1 MSRAETSRRGS
12 RPGRAGIRDVAA
24 AAGVSITTVSDALNG
39 KGRLPDATRR
49 HVREVADRLGY
60 RPSAAAR
67 TLRTGKSGLIGL
79 TVTTY
84 GDEPFTF
91 TEFAYFAEM
100 ARAATSAA
108 LARGYALVILPAT
121 SRHDVWSNV
130 ALDGTVVIDPSDHD
144 PVVSEL
150 VRQGL
155 PVVSDGRPAGSL
167 PVTAWVDNDHEAAV
181 LGILDHLADAGA
193 RRIGLLTGTTTDTYT
208 HLSTTAYLRW
218 CERVGQD
225 PVYEAYP
232 AHDPCAGA
240 VAADRLLA
248 RPDRPDAVYGLFDP
262 NGTDLLAA
270 ARRYGLRVPEDLLLV
285 CCSESTVY
293 ANTEPPVTTLSL
305 KPRRIGTAVVQ
316 LLIDAIE
323 GVDSDQPVEQVI
335 PTELIVRTSS
345 QRRPPRTTVSPPRSP
360 RGREHPGRDGRVT
373 RVGPR
378 FRRGEARRPPAR
390 PRVPG
395 KERTAA
401 ARGRRSG
408 DQRGRAR
415 RGRPE
420 GGTGMAT
427 EGRRGAERGDRA
439 GTDRWSRRGRTAEA
453 GSRDS
458 RRSRDTGGRGT
469 AGS

>member
-1 MSRAETSRRGS
+1 MTAAGKHQVSRTETPRRGG
-12 RPGRAGIRDVAA
+12 RRGRAGIRDVAA

-49 HVREVADRLGY
+49 HVREVAERLGY

-130 ALDGTVVIDPSDHD
+130 ALDGTVVIDPSDQD
-144 PVVSEL
+144 PVVTEL

-155 PVVSDGRPAGSL
+155 PVVSDGRPAGTL
-167 PVTAWVDNDHEAAV
+167 PVTAWVDNDHRAAV
-181 LGILDHLADAGA
+181 LDLLDHLAAAGA

-208 HLSTTAYLRW
+208 RLSTTAYLHW

-225 PVYEAYP
+225 PVYESYP

-293 ANTEPPVTTLSL
+293 ATTEPPITTLSL

-323 GVDSDQPVEQVI
+323 GVDQDGPVEQVI
-335 PTELIVRTSS
+335 PTELIVRASS
-345 QRRPPRTTVSPPRSP
+345 QRRPPRTTVSAPRSP
-360 RGREHPGRDGRVT
+360 
-373 RVGPR
+373 
-378 FRRGEARRPPAR
+378 A
-390 PRVPG
+390 
-395 KERTAA
+395 
-401 ARGRRSG
+401 G
-408 DQRGRAR
+408 D
-415 RGRPE
+415 
-420 GGTGMAT
+420 
-427 EGRRGAERGDRA
+427 
-439 GTDRWSRRGRTAEA
+439 
-453 GSRDS
+453 
-458 RRSRDTGGRGT
+458 
-469 AGS
+469 

>member
-1 MSRAETSRRGS
+1 MTAAEKHQVSRKSARPPRGGT
-12 RPGRAGIRDVAA
+12 RLNGRAGIRDVAA

-49 HVREVADRLGY
+49 HVREVAERLGY

-84 GDEPFTF
+84 GEEPFTF

-108 LARGYALVILPAT
+108 LARGYALVILPAPA
-121 SRHDVWSNV
+121 RHSPFDVWSNV
-130 ALDGTVVIDPSDHD
+130 ALDGTVVIDPSDQD

-150 VRQGL
+150 VRSGL
-155 PVVSDGRPAGSL
+155 PVVSDGRPSGSL
-167 PVTAWVDNDHEAAV
+167 PVTAWVDNDHEEAV
-181 LGILDHLADAGA
+181 QGLLDHLAESGA
-193 RRIGLLTGTTTDTYT
+193 RRIGLLTGTSTDTYT
-208 HLSTTAYLRW
+208 RLSTTAYLEW

-225 PVYEAYP
+225 PVYETYP

-293 ANTEPPVTTLSL
+293 ATTEPPITTLSL
-305 KPRRIGTAVVQ
+305 KPGRIGNTVIQ

-323 GVDSDQPVEQVI
+323 GIGPSRPVQQVM
-335 PTELIVRTSS
+335 PTDLIVRTSS
-345 QRRPPRTTVSPPRSP
+345 QRRSARTTVSAPR
-360 RGREHPGRDGRVT
+360 
-373 RVGPR
+373 
-378 FRRGEARRPPAR
+378 APA
-390 PRVPG
+390 
-395 KERTAA
+395 
-401 ARGRRSG
+401 S
-408 DQRGRAR
+408 D
-415 RGRPE
+415 
-420 GGTGMAT
+420 
-427 EGRRGAERGDRA
+427 
-439 GTDRWSRRGRTAEA
+439 
-453 GSRDS
+453 
-458 RRSRDTGGRGT
+458 
-469 AGS
+469 

>member
-1 MSRAETSRRGS
+1 MTAAGKHQAS
-12 RPGRAGIRDVAA
+12 RPVGRRLERAGIRDVAA

-84 GDEPFTF
+84 GEEPFTF

-108 LARGYALVILPAT
+108 LARGYALVILPAS
-121 SRHDVWSNV
+121 SRHDVWGNV
-130 ALDGTVVIDPSDHD
+130 ALDGTVVIDPSDQD
-144 PVVSEL
+144 PVVTEL
-150 VRQGL
+150 VRQGV

-167 PVTAWVDNDHEAAV
+167 PVHAWVDNDHEEAV
-181 LGILDHLADAGA
+181 LGILDHLAAAGA
-193 RRIGLLTGTTTDTYT
+193 RRIGLLTGTSTDTYT
-208 HLSTTAYLRW
+208 RLSTTAYLEW
-218 CERVGQD
+218 CQRVGQE

-270 ARRYGLRVPEDLLLV
+270 ARRYGLRVPDDLLLV
-285 CCSESTVY
+285 CCSESGGY
-293 ANTEPPVTTLSL
+293 AGTDPPITTLSL
-305 KPRRIGTAVVQ
+305 QPRRIGTAVVQ

-323 GVDSDQPVEQVI
+323 GIGPAHPVQQVM
-335 PTELIVRTSS
+335 PTELIVRASS
-345 QRRPPRTTVSPPRSP
+345 QRRAHRTTVSPPRVP
-360 RGREHPGRDGRVT
+360 A
-373 RVGPR
+373 
-378 FRRGEARRPPAR
+378 RGE
-390 PRVPG
+390 G
-395 KERTAA
+395 
-401 ARGRRSG
+401 
-408 DQRGRAR
+408 
-415 RGRPE
+415 
-420 GGTGMAT
+420 
-427 EGRRGAERGDRA
+427 
-439 GTDRWSRRGRTAEA
+439 
-453 GSRDS
+453 
-458 RRSRDTGGRGT
+458 
-469 AGS
+469 

>member
-1 MSRAETSRRGS
+1 MTAAKHQVTRKTGRRTG
-12 RPGRAGIRDVAA
+12 GRAGIREVAA

-49 HVREVADRLGY
+49 HVRSVAERLGY

-84 GDEPFTF
+84 GEEPFTF

-108 LARGYALVILPAT
+108 LARGYALVILPAA
-121 SRHDVWSNV
+121 SQRREFDVWSNV

-144 PVVSEL
+144 PVVTEL
-150 VRQGL
+150 VRQGI
-155 PVVSDGRPAGSL
+155 PVVSDGRPGGNL

-181 LGILDHLADAGA
+181 TGLLDHLAAAGA
-193 RRIGLLTGTTTDTYT
+193 RRIGLLTGTSTDTYT
-208 HLSTTAYLRW
+208 RLSTTAYLNW
-218 CERVGQD
+218 CERAGQS

-270 ARRYGLRVPEDLLLV
+270 ARRYGLRVPDDLLVV
-285 CCSESTVY
+285 CCSESSVY
-293 ANTEPPVTTLSL
+293 ATTEPPVTTLSL
-305 KPRRIGTAVVQ
+305 KPGRIGTCVIQ

-323 GVDSDQPVEQVI
+323 GASGGRPPVPAPADEAAHQVM

-345 QRRPPRTTVSPPRSP
+345 QRPRRPSGPARATVTAPRT
-360 RGREHPGRDGRVT
+360 
-373 RVGPR
+373 
-378 FRRGEARRPPAR
+378 PPAI
-390 PRVPG
+390 
-395 KERTAA
+395 
-401 ARGRRSG
+401 
-408 DQRGRAR
+408 DQ
-415 RGRPE
+415 
-420 GGTGMAT
+420 
-427 EGRRGAERGDRA
+427 
-439 GTDRWSRRGRTAEA
+439 
-453 GSRDS
+453 
-458 RRSRDTGGRGT
+458 
-469 AGS
+469 

>member
-1 MSRAETSRRGS
+1 MSRPRRPPPGS
-12 RPGRAGIRDVAA
+12 RHGRAGIRDVAA

-108 LARGYALVILPAT
+108 LARGYALVILPADLAT
-121 SRHDVWSNV
+121 PRRVVERRPRRHRRHRPVRPGPGRQRTASGRASRR
-130 ALDGTVVIDPSDHD
+130 LRRP
-144 PVVSEL
+144 P
-150 VRQGL
+150 
-155 PVVSDGRPAGSL
+155 GRHAA
-167 PVTAWVDNDHEAAV
+167 VTAWVDNDHEAAV
-181 LGILDHLADAGA
+181 LGILDHLAA
-193 RRIGLLTGTTTDTYT
+193 RRRPPHRPADRHHHRHLHPALDHRLPATGASGSDRIR
-208 HLSTTAYLRW
+208 STR
-218 CERVGQD
+218 R
-225 PVYEAYP
+225 YP

-293 ANTEPPVTTLSL
+293 ATTEPPITTLSL
-305 KPRRIGTAVVQ
+305 KPAPHRHG
-316 LLIDAIE
+316 
-323 GVDSDQPVEQVI
+323 
-335 PTELIVRTSS
+335 
-345 QRRPPRTTVSPPRSP
+345 RRPAPHRRHRGTRPGPPRRAGDTDRADRP
-360 RGREHPGRDGRVT
+360 DLVAAWQRFRDGQSA
-373 RVGPR
+373 PY
-378 FRRGEARRPPAR
+378 
-390 PRVPG
+390 
-395 KERTAA
+395 
-401 ARGRRSG
+401 
-408 DQRGRAR
+408 
-415 RGRPE
+415 
-420 GGTGMAT
+420 T
-427 EGRRGAERGDRA
+427 EGRMRASRARNGRGRDADRA
-439 GTDRWSRRGRTAEA
+439 GRLPIRAAWRGRTVPWPT
-453 GSRDS
+453 GSV
-458 RRSRDTGGRGT
+458 GYVP
-469 AGS
+469 A

>member
-1 MSRAETSRRGS
+1 MTAAKHKVTRSSGRRAS
-12 RPGRAGIRDVAA
+12 GRAGIRDVAA

-49 HVREVADRLGY
+49 HVRNVADRLGY

-84 GDEPFTF
+84 GEEPFTF

-108 LARGYALVILPAT
+108 LASGYALVILPAT
-121 SRHDVWSNV
+121 SRHRDFDVWSNV
-130 ALDGTVVIDPSDHD
+130 ALDGTVVIDPADHD
-144 PVVSEL
+144 PVVTEL
-150 VRQGL
+150 VRQGI
-155 PVVSDGRPAGSL
+155 PVVSDGRPAASL

-181 LGILDHLADAGA
+181 MGLLDHLAAAGA
-193 RRIGLLTGTTTDTYT
+193 RRIGLLTGTSTDTYT
-208 HLSTTAYLRW
+208 RLSTTAYLTW
-218 CERVGQD
+218 CERAGQE

-285 CCSESTVY
+285 CCSESSVY
-293 ANTEPPVTTLSL
+293 ANTEPPITTLSL
-305 KPRRIGTAVVQ
+305 KPGRIGTTVIQ

-323 GVDSDQPVEQVI
+323 NGGRVSANRDGHGPHSQPHQVM

-345 QRRPPRTTVSPPRSP
+345 QRRVRR
-360 RGREHPGRDGRVT
+360 T
-373 RVGPR
+373 RVSAP
-378 FRRGEARRPPAR
+378 RRPQA
-390 PRVPG
+390 
-395 KERTAA
+395 
-401 ARGRRSG
+401 
-408 DQRGRAR
+408 
-415 RGRPE
+415 PE
-420 GGTGMAT
+420 A
-427 EGRRGAERGDRA
+427 
-439 GTDRWSRRGRTAEA
+439 
-453 GSRDS
+453 
-458 RRSRDTGGRGT
+458 
-469 AGS
+469 